1 MPQPADDDQ
10 IRKWLDAT
18 DDNPDDYTPE
28 QIANLARGHDKNA
41 K

>member
-10 IRKWLDAT
+10 IQKWLTDA
-18 DDNPDDYTPE
+18 DDNPDEYTPE
-28 QIANLARGHDKNA
+28 QIANLARGRDKDA

>member
-10 IRKWLDAT
+10 IQKWLDAT
-18 DDNPDDYTPE
+18 DDNPDDYTPD
-28 QIANLARGHDKNA
+28 QVVNLARGRDKDA